1 MRATRY
7 RNAGTIECLLGG
19 DQSFY
24 FMEMNTRLQVEHPVS
39 EEVTGI
45 DLVRTQL
52 RLAMGEP
59 LPAQGIAP
67 THGHAIE
74 FRINAED
81 PSRGFMPSPGP
92 LRRFRPPLGRGV
104 RVDTHAYEGYTVPP
118 TYDSLVAKL
127 IVSDDD
133 RALRPRARRAGAR
146 GVRGRGRVDDAAAV
160 PRDGRERAGV
170 PGRGVHD
177 RLPRRGGGAA
187 ILAVRVMTDTP
198 PRAVS
203 RRQARRAAFVL
214 TYQLDVRAGS
224 DLDELAVRYLA
235 DTGMDV
241 PDYTREVVEGVQRDR
256 DAIDAEVD
264 AAAAGWTADRLGAV
278 ERSILRLATW
288 ELRQGELPAAVVI
301 DEAVELAKRYAG
313 AEAAPF
319 VNGVLGAIARGGEAS
334 S

>member
-1 MRATRY
+1 
-7 RNAGTIECLLGG
+7 
-19 DQSFY
+19 
-24 FMEMNTRLQVEHPVS
+24 
-39 EEVTGI
+39 
-45 DLVRTQL
+45 
-52 RLAMGEP
+52 
-59 LPAQGIAP
+59 
-67 THGHAIE
+67 
-74 FRINAED
+74 
-81 PSRGFMPSPGP
+81 
-92 LRRFRPPLGRGV
+92 
-104 RVDTHAYEGYTVPP
+104 
-118 TYDSLVAKL
+118 
-127 IVSDDD
+127 
-133 RALRPRARRAGAR
+133 
-146 GVRGRGRVDDAAAV
+146 
-160 PRDGRERAGV
+160 
-170 PGRGVHD
+170 
-177 RLPRRGGGAA
+177 
-187 ILAVRVMTDTP
+187 MTDTP

-224 DLDELAVRYLA
+224 DLDELAARYLA

-241 PDYTREVVEGVQRDR
+241 PPYTREVVEGVQRDR

-301 DEAVELAKRYAG
+301 DEAMELAKRYAG